1 MQKPKLEFRENQQ
14 QRGKAVLTVM
24 SVIGLSLVIP
34 LVSAL
39 LMNAVFLALIRA
51 QVPSL
56 TRGIISLLGWIVGFT
71 LGTVAFWRLARAMA
85 YTEELA
91 K

>member
-1 MQKPKLEFRENQQ
+1 MQKPKLEFRENQHP
-14 QRGKAVLTVM
+14 RGKAVLTVM
-24 SVIGLSLVIP
+24 SVIGLSLIIP
-34 LVSAL
+34 LVSAM
-39 LMNAVFLALIRA
+39 LMNVVFLALIRT

-56 TRGIISLLGWIVGFT
+56 TRGIISLFGWIVGFT
-71 LGTVAFWRLARAMA
+71 LGTMAFWRLARSMA